1 VPIRWPVDIRML
13 VACYVLLVI
22 IAGCLAILRP
32 FGAGTKVTRA
42 ELGAEWPLTISEGTL
57 RCEFRGEI
65 ILQHRGTGYSLTRHD
80 AHGAYTDVAAIQ
92 ADDIN
97 GGKKDLTTLIER
109 GSLLCD

>member
-1 VPIRWPVDIRML
+1 ML
-13 VACYVLLVI
+13 VAGYALLVV
-22 IAGCLAILRP
+22 IAGCLAIMRP

-42 ELGAEWPLTISEGTL
+42 ELGAAWPLTIPEGTL

-92 ADDIN
+92 ADDLD
-97 GGKKDLTTLIER
+97 GQKKDLTPLIER
-109 GSLLCD
+109 GRLLCD